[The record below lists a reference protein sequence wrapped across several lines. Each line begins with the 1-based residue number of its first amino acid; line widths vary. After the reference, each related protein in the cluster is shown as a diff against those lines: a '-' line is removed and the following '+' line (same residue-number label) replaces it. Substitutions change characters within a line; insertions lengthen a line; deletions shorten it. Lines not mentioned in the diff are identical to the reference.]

1 MKIRP
6 QQLLTAY
13 LILIMSIT
21 AQSIPSLVN
30 YQGRV
35 SDASGDPL
43 SGNMNIAV
51 KIHSHETNEAET
63 YSEDLGSVAVNN
75 GLFAIQFG
83 SGTNFPSALAQAEA
97 WLEVSVDGTPL
108 LPRQRLVAVPYAMNA
123 AALGSVRAEDPAAP
137 VAGMIRW
144 TGSAFEGFTGT
155 AWEALGAA
163 AGQPLLS
170 VEMVEVGNP
179 NNADDTASNN
189 LGGNSGAVGY
199 TYSIGKYEVSN
210 AEYTIFLNAV
220 DPNGVNAVDLY
231 DLRMGGDVR
240 AGITFTATN
249 PDGSKYAVKP
259 NFGDKPV
266 IYVSFYDAM
275 RFCNWLHNGAEEGSD
290 TENGAYTLLP
300 AVDPL
305 TGSPTNGVTVI
316 RNAGAKFALPTEDEW
331 YKAAYY
337 QPQALGGDSDNYWLY
352 PTGGNVVPNA
362 GTPPGTAPAANYN
375 AAGSVND
382 LTNVGAYST
391 TVGFYGTFDMAG
403 NVSEWTET
411 RDGSRRVI
419 RGGSWNTGE
428 FNLQSGF
435 PNITPAEEEDFDIGF
450 RVSRP

>member
-35 SDASGDPL
+35 SDAVGDPL

-155 AWEALGAA
+155 AWEPLGAS

-179 NNADDTASNN
+179 NNADDTAMNN

-231 DLRMGGDVR
+231 DLRMGSDLR
-240 AGITFTATN
+240 AGITFSATN

-259 NFGDKPV
+259 NFEDKPV
-266 IYVSFYDAM
+266 IYVSFYDAL
-275 RFCNWLHNGAEEGSD
+275 RFCNWLHNGAEEGRIPRTGIHLVACSGSLDRIANQWGDRD
-290 TENGAYTLLP
+290 TQR
-300 AVDPL
+300 
-305 TGSPTNGVTVI
+305 GSEIRVTDGGRMVQG
-316 RNAGAKFALPTEDEW
+316 R
-331 YKAAYY
+331 YY
-337 QPQALGGDSDNYWLY
+337 QPHAWWGCRQLL
-352 PTGGNVVPNA
+352 VVPDRGKCRTECGNA
-362 GTPPGTAPAANYN
+362 SRHR
-375 AAGSVND
+375 AG
-382 LTNVGAYST
+382 
-391 TVGFYGTFDMAG
+391 
-403 NVSEWTET
+403 
-411 RDGSRRVI
+411 
-419 RGGSWNTGE
+419 GE
-428 FNLQSGF
+428 L
-435 PNITPAEEEDFDIGF
+435 
-450 RVSRP
+450 